1 MTAPTLNDP
10 LAVTPPETR
19 ELLRRLEL
27 DVTRRLDGLLHG
39 DHRGLVPGHGSE
51 LGETR
56 RYAPGDDVRRID
68 WNVSARLQEP
78 HIRQTIAERELQ
90 TWLVVD
96 RSPRIDFGTT
106 GAEKRQLALAA
117 AAAVGF
123 LTNRDGNQ
131 IGALFAGP
139 PAMGGRVLVPPK
151 GSRRHFLS
159 ILSDIAA
166 SPRADGVGVTDLGSA
181 LARLASVSRRRGLV
195 VVISDFLVAPGWED
209 PMRILGQRHDVL
221 AIQVTDP
228 RERELPDVGVV
239 VLRDPATGREHEVAT
254 HKRSVR
260 ERFAAAAAERQE
272 RLEAQ
277 LRVARIDHLVL
288 STDRFWLDDLVRF
301 VALRNARL
309 ASVGRR

>member
-1 MTAPTLNDP
+1 MTPPPLTDP

-106 GAEKRQLALAA
+106 GAEKRQLSLAA

-131 IGALFAGP
+131 IGAVFAGP
-139 PAMGGRVLVPPK
+139 TTPAGRGLVPPK

-166 SPRADGVGVTDLGSA
+166 APRADGAGVTDLGSA
-181 LARLASVSRRRGLV
+181 LGRLASVARRRGLM
-195 VVISDFLVAPGWED
+195 VVISDFLVAPGWQD

-260 ERFAAAAAERQE
+260 ERFAAAAAERQA
-272 RLEAQ
+272 RLEAE
-277 LRVARIDHLVL
+277 LRLARIDHLVL
-288 STDRFWLDDLVRF
+288 STDRPWLDDLVRF
-301 VALRNARL
+301 VALRKMRL
-309 ASVGRR
+309 AAVGRR